1 MTMQK
6 STRLP
11 KLSFS
16 ITPNEQGYLIACNE
30 ISYLFT
36 DAPKVEEID
45 DQISKLVGEYIEY
58 FPDDAV
64 RRGVDLTIPTEAIWK
79 ATPNSVA
86 LE

>member
-11 KLSFS
+11 RLSFS
-16 ITPNEQGYLIACNE
+16 ITPNEQGYLVACNE
-30 ISYLFT
+30 IPYLFT

-45 DQISKLVGEYIEY
+45 DQIGKLVEEYIEY
-58 FPDDAV
+58 FPDDAK
-64 RRGVDLTIPTEAIWK
+64 RRGVDLAIPTEAVWK

>member
-1 MTMQK
+1 MQK

-16 ITPNEQGYLIACNE
+16 ITPNEHGYLIACNE
-30 ISYLFT
+30 IPYLFI

-45 DQISKLVGEYIEY
+45 DQINRLLGEYIEY
-58 FPDDAV
+58 FPEDAI
-64 RRGVDLTIPTEAIWK
+64 RRGVDLTMPKEAIWK
-79 ATPNSVA
+79 ATPNSIA